1 MTKRFELIIFDW
13 DGTLIDSEA
22 NIVCCMQTAMADLGF
37 PVRPA
42 EDIRNII
49 GLGLQESLMTLYP
62 GSDVEFHAKL
72 VDRYRYHFLTS
83 DPSQPFEGIDSVL
96 KQLLDQQ
103 YLLAVATGKGRLGLK
118 RALDHTGYGRLF
130 HATRCAD
137 ETRSKPHPQMLM
149 EILDELGVEPDKA
162 LMIGDTE
169 YDLMMAKNA
178 NVASLAVCYGVHE
191 KQRLLQ
197 CEPLSC
203 VESMYD
209 IFQYLN
215 PIP

>member
-1 MTKRFELIIFDW
+1 MTKRFDLIIFDW

-22 NIVCCMQTAMADLGF
+22 NIVYCMQMAIADLDL
-37 PVRPA
+37 PIRSA
-42 EDIRNII
+42 EDVRNII
-49 GLGLQESLMTLYP
+49 GLGLKESLMTLYP
-62 GSDVEFHAKL
+62 ERSVEFHAKF
-72 VDRYRYHFLTS
+72 VERYRYYFLSS
-83 DPSQPFEGIDSVL
+83 DPSQPFEGTDSVL
-96 KQLLDQQ
+96 KQLSDQK
-103 YLLAVATGKGRLGLK
+103 YLLAVATGKGRAGLK
-118 RALDHTGYGRLF
+118 RALDHTGYGELF

-169 YDLMMAKNA
+169 YDLMMAQNA

-197 CEPLSC
+197 CEPLAC
-203 VESMYD
+203 MESMYD
-209 IFQYLN
+209 IFQYLLE
-215 PIP
+215 